1 MNIRWFGAVAI
12 IVGCGGF
19 GFRMAAIQRKQE
31 KELRDLVTALDI
43 LSNELRY
50 RLSPLPELCSMVAKS
65 LSLPMRASG
74 RSRVALRGPHLD
86 QQLSALNAILQSFAR
101 CCQLDKQYKLKSFS
115 LINGRVC

>member
-74 RSRVALRGPHLD
+74 P
-86 QQLSALNAILQSFAR
+86 LQSCPPRTPPRPAVIR
-101 CCQLDKQYKLKSFS
+101 PERHSPELC
-115 LINGRVC
+115 